1 MNLILFLSMT
11 SRCFKMNKQTLA
23 KQLVTHLKQLY
34 GDRTSVSVAS
44 LEEINMG
51 WETELC
57 TFEVDVSWKIT
68 IYRS

>member
-1 MNLILFLSMT
+1 MT

>member
-1 MNLILFLSMT
+1 
-11 SRCFKMNKQTLA
+11 MNKQTLA